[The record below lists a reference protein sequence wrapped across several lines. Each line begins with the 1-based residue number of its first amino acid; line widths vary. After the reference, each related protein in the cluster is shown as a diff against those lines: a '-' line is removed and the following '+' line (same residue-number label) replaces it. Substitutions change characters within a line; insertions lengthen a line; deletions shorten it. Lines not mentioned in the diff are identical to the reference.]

1 MSPYLVSLSAR
12 AARDV
17 DLILAWLGKRS
28 PLGAQR
34 WAEALDAAKLRLG
47 EDPAHFP
54 LIPEGIRIRSRFETR
69 CSKRPKAGTTGAIF
83 TIVGDEVRI
92 LRIRRPAQRLIR
104 GRDLPK
110 P

>member
-1 MSPYLVSLSAR
+1 MSPYMVSFSAR

-34 WAEALDAAKLRLG
+34 WAEALDAATLRLG
-47 EDPAHFP
+47 EDPARFP
-54 LIPEGIRIRSRFETR
+54 LIPESIRYPFEVRDALFKT
-69 CSKRPKAGTTGAIF
+69 PKGRKYRALF
-83 TIVGDEVRI
+83 TIVGDEVRV
-92 LRIRRPAQRLIR
+92 LRVRRPAQRPIR